1 MAPGTPEVAS
11 SERSVVREKLI
22 ATAKEESPRQ
32 SEFRQDYNSLNV
44 AKFKFTTDQLRNAT

>member
-32 SEFRQDYNSLNV
+32 SEFRQIQIYH
-44 AKFKFTTDQLRNAT
+44 R